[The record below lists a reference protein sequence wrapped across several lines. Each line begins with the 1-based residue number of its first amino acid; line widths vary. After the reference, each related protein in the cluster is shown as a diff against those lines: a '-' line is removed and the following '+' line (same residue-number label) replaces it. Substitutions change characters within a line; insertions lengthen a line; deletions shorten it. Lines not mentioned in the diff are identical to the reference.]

1 MSNPGSGSGQSNIP
15 LLDNNRSN
23 HNDWKFRVF
32 VLLKMKDLMEIMK
45 ETEKCP
51 PKKTIDP
58 KDQVAVIDMSKKV
71 HKLKDLGYDA
81 TITMCS

>member
-1 MSNPGSGSGQSNIP
+1 MSNPGSGSGQYNIL

-23 HNDWKFRVF
+23 YNDWKFRVF
-32 VLLKMKDLMEIMK
+32 VLLKMKGLMEIMR

-58 KDQVAVIDMSKKV
+58 KDQVAVIATFNRWHAQNDQAFVEMS
-71 HKLKDLGYDA
+71 
-81 TITMCS
+81 

>member
-1 MSNPGSGSGQSNIP
+1 MSNPGSGSGQYNIL

-23 HNDWKFRVF
+23 YNDWKFRVF
-32 VLLKMKDLMEIMK
+32 VLLKMKGLMEIMR

-58 KDQVAVIDMSKKV
+58 KDQVAVIATFNKWHAQNDQAFVEMS
-71 HKLKDLGYDA
+71 
-81 TITMCS
+81 